1 MNNEKILILE
11 DEKII
16 AIDLQRKLERFGY
29 AVVGM
34 AERAEDAIAMAR
46 DLSPDML
53 LSDIMLQGDVDGI
66 AELEAPKVSPVGAKE
81 RRNFWHELPES
92 RGRRPHAD
100 IGKPHI
106 PTQRVA
112 I

>member
-34 AERAEDAIAMAR
+34 AERAEDAIAMAN
-46 DLSPDML
+46 DLNPDML

-66 AELEAPKVSPVGAKE
+66 VAAKHCYEEL
-81 RRNFWHELPES
+81 
-92 RGRRPHAD
+92 D
-100 IGKPHI
+100 I
-106 PTQRVA
+106 PTVFLTAFSDSDTLERAKDRKSVV
-112 I
+112 